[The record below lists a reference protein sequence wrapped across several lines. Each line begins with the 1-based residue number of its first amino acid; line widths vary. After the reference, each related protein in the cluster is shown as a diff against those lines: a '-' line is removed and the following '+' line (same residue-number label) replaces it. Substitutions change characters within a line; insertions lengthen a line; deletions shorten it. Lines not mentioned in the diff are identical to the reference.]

1 MPASGGGG
9 VFRSTNKGVNWQ
21 AIRNGLT
28 NADVLVLAIDPTSP
42 STLYASPF
50 GDGVFRSTDGGANWQ
65 AVNHGLTDSEV
76 SALALDPS
84 NPSTVYAGVWRG
96 GVFRSTNKG
105 ASWQAINSGLTDRA
119 VLALAIDPT
128 NPSTLYAGGGSLFKS
143 TDRGGSW
150 EEINNGLMNPPVRA
164 LAIDPTN
171 TSTLYAGTTFR
182 LLKST
187 DSGANWV
194 QASPIGGSEALAIDP
209 TNPSTLYAG
218 AGLGG
223 GVFMS
228 INDGAAWELINNGLT
243 NTSVWA
249 LAIDPTNTSTLYAG
263 TRGGVFKTTE
273 VGANRQLG
281 NWTGNWVAINKGL
294 SKAQVSALALD
305 ATNSSTLYAGT
316 KGAGVFIMAEEP
328 HWLYAAGNAS
338 GTETQ
343 FDGLAFT
350 NFSDSEASLD
360 LEAITS
366 TAATAAQPDSP
377 LGNLNPVSVILQSGE
392 QTAQLRTDLFEGD
405 PSQPAW
411 IELTS
416 DTSEVGTSFQFG
428 TGTLSQLDGG
438 VTIAQTSTNIVFTRV
453 FDGPQAFR
461 GQPATT
467 RVSILNPN
475 DDPVTMELNY
485 RPLTNAAGSHG
496 TSSVTRTIEGRSF
509 LDERAA
515 DLFGMNPSLSSL
527 PEQLSGGLI
536 TGIVTEGEGVVA
548 FEVIQLTDQ
557 STVLG
562 LNAATG
568 NSTNGAY
575 SAQLASQPGLFTSVN
590 VINLADAP
598 RNVTLRAVKEDGSDQ
613 GNPVAMVLRPG
624 EQFTEDAGLLFG
636 TAAAGAQPAQ
646 GGSFVGSLVV
656 EADGGGVVG
665 DVIFG
670 DSADFAFAASLP
682 LQTETFTESLF
693 NQVANVSG
701 FFTGLAFF
709 YPDQS
714 QGASPQ
720 GPRPDAE
727 ITIQVFLPGGEMA
740 GEGTVVLA
748 PGERTSQLVE
758 QLVGEIELAGGYV
771 RIFSTEAVVGQMLF
785 GVLGPGGI
793 QLFSAV
799 PPTVVR

>member
-1 MPASGGGG
+1 MPASELGHFSSRFSTPNYGSCIIRARPGVWALAIDPTNPSTLYAGIWGGG

-128 NPSTLYAGGGSLFKS
+128 NPSTLYAGTNFSGVFKT
-143 TDRGGSW
+143 TDR
-150 EEINNGLMNPPVRA
+150 
-164 LAIDPTN
+164 
-171 TSTLYAGTTFR
+171 
-182 LLKST
+182 
-187 DSGANWV
+187 GANWV
-194 QASPIGGSEALAIDP
+194 A
-209 TNPSTLYAG
+209 
-218 AGLGG
+218 
-223 GVFMS
+223 
-228 INDGAAWELINNGLT
+228 INNGLT
-243 NTSVWA
+243 NSNVLV

-670 DSADFAFAASLP
+670 DSADFAFVASLP